1 MAPEAG
7 IVVWGDELPFGSPG
21 AYDRM
26 TMEIVVNGKPHA
38 LPGAL
43 SLRQFLETL
52 RLPTLERGV
61 AVSLNGEVVR
71 RAEWERT
78 ALKAQDEVEIVQ
90 ATQGG

>member
-1 MAPEAG
+1 MD
-7 IVVWGDELPFGSPG
+7 ILL
-21 AYDRM
+21 
-26 TMEIVVNGKPHA
+26 NGKPRA
-38 LPGAL
+38 LPGAM

-52 RLPTLERGV
+52 HLPTLERGV

-78 ALKAQDEVEIVQ
+78 PLKPQDALEIVQ